1 MKTFNALARIV
12 LVGVLMA
19 IAGTAA
25 AQQEYPNKPI
35 RIIVPFAPGGN
46 TSLLARLVG
55 QKLAESWGQ
64 QVIVDNRPGG
74 NTIIGTEALLKA
86 PSDGYTMLLVT
97 SSHAI
102 NPLLMSNLPY
112 DAMRDFAPV
121 ATLASSEYVLVVH
134 PSLAANN
141 LQQFIVLARSRPGQL
156 NYSTAANGGVQQL
169 ASELF
174 NIMAGVRIQG
184 IPYKGG
190 GAAVTDL
197 IGGQVQL
204 SFQNTPAVVSHI
216 NAGKL
221 KGIAITGEK
230 RFLALPQ
237 VPTFTQAGLPAFDVK
252 NWFALLARS
261 GTSKEI
267 VGKQSS
273 DIARALRRPDITEKL
288 VGQGL
293 DPFISTPEQF
303 AALMKAEM
311 VRYANVIKT
320 ANIRLE
326 N

>member
-1 MKTFNALARIV
+1 MKIFNAVVRIV
-12 LVGVLMA
+12 AVVLMA
-19 IAGTAA
+19 IAGSAA

-46 TSLLARLVG
+46 TSMLARLVG

-86 PSDGYTMLLVT
+86 PPDGYTMLLVT

-102 NPLLMSNLPY
+102 NPLLMPNLPY
-112 DAMRDFAPV
+112 DAMKDFAPV

-134 PSLAANN
+134 PSLSANN
-141 LQQFIVLARSRPGQL
+141 LQQFIALAKSRPGEL
-156 NYSTAANGGVQQL
+156 NYSTAGSGGVQQL

-174 NIMAGVRIQG
+174 NILAGVRIQG

-197 IGGQVQL
+197 LGGQVQL

-230 RFLALPQ
+230 RFVGLPQ
-237 VPTFTQAGLPAFDVK
+237 VPTFTQAGLPGFDVK

-261 GTSKEI
+261 GTPKET
-267 VGKQSS
+267 VDKLSS
-273 DIARALRRPDITEKL
+273 DIARALRSPDIKDKL
-288 VGQGL
+288 ASQGL

-311 VRYANVIKT
+311 VKYANVIKA
-320 ANIRLE
+320 ANIKME
-326 N
+326 K

>member
-1 MKTFNALARIV
+1 MKIFNAVVRIV
-12 LVGVLMA
+12 AVVLMA
-19 IAGTAA
+19 IAGSAA

-46 TSLLARLVG
+46 TSMLARLVG

-86 PSDGYTMLLVT
+86 PPDGYTMLLVT

-102 NPLLMSNLPY
+102 NPLLMPNLPY
-112 DAMRDFAPV
+112 DAVKDFAPV

-134 PSLAANN
+134 PSLSANN
-141 LQQFIVLARSRPGQL
+141 LQQLIALAKSRPGEL
-156 NYSTAANGGVQQL
+156 NYSTAGSGGVQQL

-174 NIMAGVRIQG
+174 NILAGVRIQG

-197 IGGQVQL
+197 LGGQVQL

-230 RFLALPQ
+230 RFVGLPQ
-237 VPTFTQAGLPAFDVK
+237 VPTFTQAGLPGFDVK

-261 GTSKEI
+261 GTPKET
-267 VGKQSS
+267 VDKLSS
-273 DIARALRRPDITEKL
+273 DIARALRSPDIKDKL
-288 VGQGL
+288 ASQGL

-311 VRYANVIKT
+311 VKYANVIKA
-320 ANIRLE
+320 ANIKME
-326 N
+326 K

>member
-1 MKTFNALARIV
+1 MKIFNAVVRIV
-12 LVGVLMA
+12 AVVLMA
-19 IAGTAA
+19 IAGSAA

-46 TSLLARLVG
+46 TSMLARLVG

-86 PSDGYTMLLVT
+86 PPDGYTMLLVT

-102 NPLLMSNLPY
+102 NPLLMPNLPY
-112 DAMRDFAPV
+112 DAVKDFAPV

-134 PSLAANN
+134 PSLSANN
-141 LQQFIVLARSRPGQL
+141 LQQFIALAKSRPGEL
-156 NYSTAANGGVQQL
+156 NYSTAGSGGGQQL

-174 NIMAGVRIQG
+174 NILAGVRIQG

-197 IGGQVQL
+197 LGGQVQL

-230 RFLALPQ
+230 RFVGLPQ
-237 VPTFTQAGLPAFDVK
+237 VPTFTQAGLPGFDVK

-261 GTSKEI
+261 GTPKET
-267 VGKQSS
+267 VDKLSS
-273 DIARALRRPDITEKL
+273 DIARALRSPDIKDKL
-288 VGQGL
+288 ASQGL

-311 VRYANVIKT
+311 VKYANVIKA
-320 ANIRLE
+320 ANIKME
-326 N
+326 K